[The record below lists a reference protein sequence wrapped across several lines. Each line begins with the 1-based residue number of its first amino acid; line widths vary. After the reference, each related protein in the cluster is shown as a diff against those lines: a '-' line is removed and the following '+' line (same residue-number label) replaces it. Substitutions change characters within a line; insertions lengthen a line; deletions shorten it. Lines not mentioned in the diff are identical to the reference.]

1 MMKVY
6 FGASFSL
13 DRSMLPVYQEV
24 VDNLKKLGH
33 EVISEHVIDPLAPV
47 GDGLSPKTL
56 FDRETKLI
64 ETADVMVA
72 DVTLPS
78 WGTAFLMEHALS
90 KGKQVLALF
99 YKEASTPLPF
109 MIAGHPELYVAHYSK
124 SNIRTVL
131 KKNLS

>member
-1 MMKVY
+1 
-6 FGASFSL
+6 
-13 DRSMLPVYQEV
+13 MLPVYQEV

-131 KKNLS
+131 KKNFEYFASMAKIKGKLVVI